1 MTLLAVVLAAIA
13 AIVALVAVL
22 RRPPANTEEL
32 AAVRNDLNLL
42 RETTQQSLQ
51 TITNVFSQQLQATA
65 QNVQT
70 GLASVNT
77 DVQNRLDSMN
87 QHIAQRLNENAVAM
101 TASVKSVTDSMTT
114 VQTTFA
120 GLQKQVGQM
129 GEQARQLAE
138 ISRSLGDLQNILTAP
153 KLRGGFGEFQL
164 EALLQQ
170 VFSREQFAIQYKF
183 PSGEIADA
191 VLLFPQGMVAIDS
204 KFSLENF
211 RRIAQAQAE
220 TEKKNARRDFLKDVR
235 KRIDEIAQK
244 YIRPADGTLP
254 FALMYVPA
262 ENVYYEAIIR
272 DEDGNDL
279 YSYCV
284 QQHVMPVSPNSLY
297 AYLQTILVGLKGLQ
311 VSKRAESI
319 LRDVASIELE
329 LKKFADDYVTVGR
342 HLKNAA
348 GKYDE
353 GTRTLAAVQSRV
365 QGLAGQSAEPVTLS
379 DEAAKV
385 LGSGV

>member
-32 AAVRNDLNLL
+32 AAVRNDLNFL